1 MFQSSLNFCNF
12 LIFPKKY
19 PNFFYD
25 FLWNKIKLN
34 FFKSCLNLTNFEFT
48 FPLPPPWHILV
59 FYIPVIYIVNLIDN
73 YLNYCKVLKLELKT
87 RQTSKQTNI
96 QTNREL
102 KNWGTSSLRRKRNSG
117 LSGPIPQCMTN
128 VCMFSQSSQSLPVY
142 QNRKS
147 LIDCL

>member
-48 FPLPPPWHILV
+48 FPLPPSHILV

-102 KNWGTSSLRRKRNSG
+102 KTEAPPASDENGTRVERSNTSRYDQCLYF
-117 LSGPIPQCMTN
+117 LPIQPKPP
-128 VCMFSQSSQSLPVY
+128 SHY
-142 QNRKS
+142 HNRKN
-147 LIDCL
+147 LIGCL